1 MSYARATTV
10 DSGPTGD
17 TVVQAVLDLDADLTT
32 VFANLNTHE
41 ALTTGA
47 HGITAGEGYIV
58 GTDALQTLT
67 RKTITTPTITGGTT
81 TNQTITTPTI
91 TGAVT
96 GSGMTLTGGTISGAT
111 LTGATTGSGMTL
123 TGGTISAATITSGTA
138 TNVALTGGSSTN
150 MTITTPTITGGT
162 STNLNMTTPNI
173 GVASGT
179 SLALTGAFGMG
190 GHAAMTPAAHLADP
204 GDLPTAL
211 IWAADVNTLLIRF
224 GLMAAS

>member
-1 MSYARATTV
+1 MSYSRSTTI

-17 TVVQAVLDLDADLTT
+17 TVVQAVLDLDTDLTAIYT
-32 VFANLNTHE
+32 DLNTHE

-67 RKTITTPTITGGTT
+67 RKTISA
-81 TNQTITTPTI
+81 PTI